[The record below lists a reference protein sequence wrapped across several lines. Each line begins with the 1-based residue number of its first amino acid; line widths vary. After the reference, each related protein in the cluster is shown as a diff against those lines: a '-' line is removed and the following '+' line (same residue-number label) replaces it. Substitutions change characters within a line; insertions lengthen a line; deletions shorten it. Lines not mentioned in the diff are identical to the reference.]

1 MTWNELSQIRSHTAR
16 HLLERRDERLYRA
29 ACTRAYYMTKK
40 KKVTKQSVIRLVK
53 KHLDAVGH
61 GINFE
66 ILDAGV
72 RADDEW
78 WHVPVLSSLRGKD
91 VKRDVTVSIF
101 ATVENDLHTAEGLTV
116 LLVPVVD

>member
-1 MTWNELSQIRSHTAR
+1 MTRKKA
-16 HLLERRDERLYRA
+16 
-29 ACTRAYYMTKK
+29 TKK
-40 KKVTKQSVIRLVK
+40 SVIQLVK
-53 KHLDAVGH
+53 KQLDAVGH
-61 GINFE
+61 GIEFD

-78 WHVPVLSSLRGKD
+78 WYVPVISRLRGKD

-101 ATVENDLHTAEGLTV
+101 ATVENDLHKTEGLTV